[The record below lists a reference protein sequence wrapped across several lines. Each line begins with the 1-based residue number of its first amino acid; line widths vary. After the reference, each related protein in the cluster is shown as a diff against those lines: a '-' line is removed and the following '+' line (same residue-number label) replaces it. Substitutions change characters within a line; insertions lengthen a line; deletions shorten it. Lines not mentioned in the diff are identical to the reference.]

1 VCPTKDAFYD
11 VIVVCV
17 DEEEFDVFVVVVV
30 CVDEEFLQQGM
41 KMSSAHS

>member
-1 VCPTKDAFYD
+1 MCSAKDAFYD

-17 DEEEFDVFVVVVV
+17 DEEEFDVFVVVV